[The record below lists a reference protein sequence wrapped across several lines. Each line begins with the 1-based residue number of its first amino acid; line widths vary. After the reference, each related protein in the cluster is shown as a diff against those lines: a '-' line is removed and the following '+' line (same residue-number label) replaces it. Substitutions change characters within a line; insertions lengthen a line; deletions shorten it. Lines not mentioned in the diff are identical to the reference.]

1 MSTLPPLVQDFVL
14 HLGEMGS
21 RWGMTRTVGQIY
33 ALLFVSPRP
42 LCADDIVAALEISR
56 SNVSMSLRELQSWN
70 LLVMKPRHGDR
81 REFFTTPDD
90 VWEILRILAEERRR
104 REITPTLATLDT
116 LLARHADTDDE
127 RFAQLRME
135 QMHALIA
142 QLTGWYDDVKGLD
155 NTHLSRLLSL
165 GATVMKLLGKRDR
178 GAGRGKPVEEQ
189 GA

>member
-1 MSTLPPLVQDFVL
+1 MEPAGDEAPARRPAGVL
-14 HLGEMGS
+14 HHAGRCLG
-21 RWGMTRTVGQIY
+21 
-33 ALLFVSPRP
+33 
-42 LCADDIVAALEISR
+42 
-56 SNVSMSLRELQSWN
+56 
-70 LLVMKPRHGDR
+70 
-81 REFFTTPDD
+81 
-90 VWEILRILAEERRR
+90 ILRILAEERRR

-189 GA
+189 GHEHPDIRPRGRLLGPTAEAGQRAVA